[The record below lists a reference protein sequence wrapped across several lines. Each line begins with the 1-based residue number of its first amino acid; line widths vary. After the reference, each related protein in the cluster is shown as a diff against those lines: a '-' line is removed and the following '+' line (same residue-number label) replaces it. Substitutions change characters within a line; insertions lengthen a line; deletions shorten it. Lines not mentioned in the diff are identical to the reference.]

1 MRKFRFILIYVLLFC
16 SFTFFAC
23 EDATTLN
30 CASISE
36 ITQAGSE
43 NYGVKVNFYNDSR
56 LKGKGVDVQVKFSKL
71 GDITIW
77 EENHDRGIYTIDEI
91 DEWQSMTS
99 IIALLNNSEGQEKF
113 MKFEQASA
121 KTYLFNFDK
130 SIEITM
136 RVVVGDIEDNIE
148 NNGEI
153 LVGSEPISKQFTLK
167 IK

>member
-1 MRKFRFILIYVLLFC
+1 MRKFRLILVVVLLFC

-36 ITQAGSE
+36 ITQVGSE
-43 NYGVKVNFYNDSR
+43 NYGVRVNFYSDSR
-56 LKGKGVDVQVKFSKL
+56 LKGKGVDVQIKFSKL
-71 GDITIW
+71 GEITIW
-77 EENHDRGIYTIDEI
+77 EENQDKGIYAIDEI
-91 DEWQSMTS
+91 DEWQSMTG
-99 IIALLNNSEGQEKF
+99 IIASLNGNAGQEKF
-113 MKFEQASA
+113 MKFEHASA

-130 SIEITM
+130 PIEITF
-136 RVVVGDIEDNIE
+136 RVVAGDIEDNIE

-153 LVGSEPISKQFTLK
+153 LVGSEAISKQFILK

>member
-1 MRKFRFILIYVLLFC
+1 
-16 SFTFFAC
+16 
-23 EDATTLN
+23 
-30 CASISE
+30 
-36 ITQAGSE
+36 
-43 NYGVKVNFYNDSR
+43 
-56 LKGKGVDVQVKFSKL
+56 
-71 GDITIW
+71 
-77 EENHDRGIYTIDEI
+77 
-91 DEWQSMTS
+91 MTS
-99 IIALLNNSEGQEKF
+99 IIALLNEMEGQEKF

-136 RVVVGDIEDNIE
+136 RVVAGDIEDNIE